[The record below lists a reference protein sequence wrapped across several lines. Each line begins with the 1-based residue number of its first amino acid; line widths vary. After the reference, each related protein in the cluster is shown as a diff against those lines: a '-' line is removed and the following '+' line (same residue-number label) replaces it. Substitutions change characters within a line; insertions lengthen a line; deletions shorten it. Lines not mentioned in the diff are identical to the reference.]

1 MPKCI
6 AEISSSS
13 GGPPRRCGFA
23 GRHDPNTDR
32 RLCNHHRDEGLVTVD
47 EAVELVER
55 SLQPGSN
62 AARIEAIRQQLLDRE
77 ADRGAL
83 LSLWDCF
90 GGDLVG
96 LSPAEAAAVQAVCKA
111 KLVETCT
118 EKPSPLTDAFVAFN
132 ISLKPSTLQLLVPSP
147 QVAQERA
154 DARSLLDE
162 LDLKDLGP
170 AQRATYL
177 TSTVLPI
184 FNDLNR
190 LLREARA
197 GPVPL
202 WEQSTLRSLNVRAAE
217 KTKDNAYLQAAALS
231 DQNNCAVV
239 MAEWGLLLLPC
250 ENFVGNYLDRPAVRL
265 PDATGLTGGG
275 DAYQL
280 EVLRWI
286 LSYQAFLGSSLRTT
300 VAFAWRIRGAQEL
313 NGCATKLHAELTV
326 GVKPTGLSLGDLQA
340 ACPPGSEELCDGND
354 TTLKAA
360 EVKLLRERLVS
371 SVKDRLADA
380 ARKPWVSFKIQI
392 DHGVPCWLI
401 TWMLMQ
407 FFGETN
413 IEGLDEAESYWLYDI
428 VKKLHNSGKNAM
440 LMSEVRNQRH
450 VWLSILLGMGHSM
463 ADINSAGVQDC
474 VKGTERHTHRDA
486 QIDFTSGFGPLPWA
500 VDAATMLEVFH
511 SYAYELFV
519 IGEAET
525 AGSRKQR
532 AVYTLARWLFVKGDG
547 AII

>member
-1 MPKCI
+1 
-6 AEISSSS
+6 
-13 GGPPRRCGFA
+13 
-23 GRHDPNTDR
+23 
-32 RLCNHHRDEGLVTVD
+32 
-47 EAVELVER
+47 
-55 SLQPGSN
+55 
-62 AARIEAIRQQLLDRE
+62 
-77 ADRGAL
+77 
-83 LSLWDCF
+83 
-90 GGDLVG
+90 
-96 LSPAEAAAVQAVCKA
+96 
-111 KLVETCT
+111 
-118 EKPSPLTDAFVAFN
+118 
-132 ISLKPSTLQLLVPSP
+132 
-147 QVAQERA
+147 
-154 DARSLLDE
+154 
-162 LDLKDLGP
+162 
-170 AQRATYL
+170 
-177 TSTVLPI
+177 
-184 FNDLNR
+184 
-190 LLREARA
+190 
-197 GPVPL
+197 
-202 WEQSTLRSLNVRAAE
+202 VRAAE

-231 DQNNCAVV
+231 DKHQIAVV

-250 ENFVGNYLDRPAVRL
+250 KNFRGNYLDRPAVRL
-265 PDATGLTGGG
+265 QDATGLTGGG
-275 DAYQL
+275 DGYQV

-286 LSYQAFLGSSLRTT
+286 LSYGDSRGISLDTR

-340 ACPPGSEELCDGND
+340 AGPANSEELCDSND
-354 TTLKAA
+354 APLKAA
-360 EVKLLRERLVS
+360 DVKQLRERLVR
-371 SVKDRLADA
+371 SVEQRLADA
-380 ARKPWVSFKIQI
+380 VGKPRIPFKIQI

-407 FFGETN
+407 FFGETD
-413 IEGLDEAESYWLYDI
+413 IEGLDEEESYWLYGI

-463 ADINSAGVQDC
+463 ADKTSAAVRDC

-486 QIDFTSGFGPLPWA
+486 QIDFTSGFDPLPWA